1 MRARAWFSV
10 SHESRPR
17 RICEQQ
23 GSQRRCALRNVTT
36 WHQRGSNAMSK
47 VALVTGASSGM
58 GHEAAI
64 LLAKF
69 IRRYGL
75 AAHRGAG
82 SQPARHGVRA

>member
-1 MRARAWFSV
+1 
-10 SHESRPR
+10 
-17 RICEQQ
+17 
-23 GSQRRCALRNVTT
+23 
-36 WHQRGSNAMSK
+36 MSK

-75 AAHRGAG
+75 AAHRWVNSEIGR
-82 SQPARHGVRA
+82 RHRLRGINTRVVKPGTIRVGDRVKKAHGDTGGVCSSDEAYTALS